1 MTKQICLT
9 LYLGN
14 CTSYNCGFW
23 YTRVKCHRVYFETF
37 LRDGTQYIDKVS
49 IGQFYPEILFQ
60 QNCGIWAQFGPKSY
74 SLMIHSQL
82 CLMIHSLEIFK
93 YGMIGCYSYTKE
105 AIIFSLWARAI
116 WAEFGPNLGQNYAT
130 LCVMIH
136 FLKIFLMF
144 CTMIRRNVG
153 RQKKPQSFFRSLE
166 SFYHDVV

>member
-14 CTSYNCGFW
+14 CTSYDCGFW
-23 YTRVKCHRVYFETF
+23 YTHVKCHRVYFETF
-37 LRDGTQYIDKVS
+37 LRDGTQYIDKVC

-116 WAEFGPNLGQNYAT
+116 WAEFGPK
-130 LCVMIH
+130 LCNIMCHDSFSEDLFDVLCH
-136 FLKIFLMF
+136 DKAQCRQAKEALVIFP
-144 CTMIRRNVG
+144 
-153 RQKKPQSFFRSLE
+153 KFRIILS
-166 SFYHDVV
+166 